1 MCPESFLF
9 YKPLFFIIIHTKLEV
24 AFANLQHIMV
34 LSYVFP
40 TANKASKLLLT
51 PQ

>member
-9 YKPLFFIIIHTKLEV
+9 YKPLFFFIIHTKLEV

-34 LSYVFP
+34 LSYARIQENNV
-40 TANKASKLLLT
+40 TDRLIS
-51 PQ
+51 

>member
-9 YKPLFFIIIHTKLEV
+9 YKPLFFIITHTKLEV

-34 LSYVFP
+34 LSY
-40 TANKASKLLLT
+40 ASIQENNATNRLT
-51 PQ
+51 S